1 MRTLSLSLFFFFNSS
16 SLDLFFHEATTY
28 RELYLYLNQSEDF
41 SITVSTCDACRRRRL
56 NFCETTDVARARVSS
71 RFFTFLAFLF
81 RKRTLFFSIA
91 RSDLIIDPI
100 ID

>member
-1 MRTLSLSLFFFFNSS
+1 MRTHSLSLFFFFNSS

-41 SITVSTCDACRRRRL
+41 SITVSTRCRRRRL

>member
-1 MRTLSLSLFFFFNSS
+1 MRSLSLSLFSFSS
-16 SLDLFFHEATTY
+16 TVLLDLFFHEATTY
-28 RELYLYLNQSEDF
+28 RESMNIFESI
-41 SITVSTCDACRRRRL
+41 SITVSTCDVCPRRRL